1 VGGWLPPT
9 PASSML
15 GYIARRFVTAAISVL
30 LASILVFSALLAV
43 PGDPAEIILGLNAS
57 PQSLAALRT
66 KLGLDEP
73 AARRYVR
80 WLAGVARGD
89 FGESINYQKPVGK
102 LIRDR
107 LRVSVPLALGAA
119 LVACVIA
126 LPLGIAAALRRGTPL
141 DPLLTALS
149 QVGAAIPSFWLGLM
163 FILLFAVRL
172 HWLPAGGYVAW
183 ADDPW
188 GTVRSL
194 LLPVF
199 ALGLGQSAVM
209 TRMTRAA
216 MLDTLDQD
224 YVRTAR
230 AKGLAPRRVV
240 LVHALRNALVTL
252 VTILGLSLTNVF
264 IGSIIIEQV
273 FALPGMGRLALT
285 AIGTRDFPLLQGE
298 ILIYATTIVV
308 LSFLVDIS
316 YGFLDPRIRYE

>member
-1 VGGWLPPT
+1 
-9 PASSML
+9 ML
-15 GYIARRFVTAAISVL
+15 GYTLRRFFTAAVSVV
-30 LASILVFSALLAV
+30 LASMLVFSALLAV

-73 AARRYVR
+73 APKRYVA
-80 WLAGVARGD
+80 WLGGVIRGD
-89 FGESINYQKPVGK
+89 FGESINYQKPVAK

-119 LVACVIA
+119 LIACLFA
-126 LPLGIAAALRRGTPL
+126 LPLGVAAALKRGTAL
-141 DPLLTALS
+141 DPFLTTLS

-183 ADDPW
+183 SEDPW

-199 ALGLGQSAVM
+199 ALGFGQAAVM

-216 MLDTLDQD
+216 MLETLDQD

-240 LVHALRNALVTL
+240 LVHAMRNALVTL

-273 FALPGMGRLALT
+273 FSLPGMGRLALT

-298 ILIYATTIVV
+298 ILVYASTIVG
-308 LSFLVDIS
+308 LSFLVDVS
-316 YGFLDPRIRYE
+316 YGFLDPRIRYD

>member
-1 VGGWLPPT
+1 
-9 PASSML
+9 MF
-15 GYIARRFVTAAISVL
+15 GYIARRFLTAGISVL
-30 LASILVFSALLAV
+30 LASLLVFSALLAV

-57 PQSLAALRT
+57 PEALTALRG
-66 KLGLDEP
+66 KLGLDKPP
-73 AARRYVR
+73 ATRYVH
-80 WLAGVARGD
+80 WLAGIAGGD
-89 FGESINYQKPVGK
+89 FGESLNYQKPVRR
-102 LIRDR
+102 LIADR

-119 LVACVIA
+119 LLACAIA
-126 LPLGIAAALRRGTPL
+126 LPLGILAALRRGTVL
-141 DPLLTALS
+141 DPLLTTIS

-172 HWLPAGGYVAW
+172 GWLPAGGYVAW
-183 ADDPW
+183 SDDPW
-188 GTVRSL
+188 GTVKSL

-199 ALGLGQSAVM
+199 ALGLGQAAVM

-216 MLDTLDQD
+216 MIETLDQD

-230 AKGLAPRRVV
+230 AKGLPTRRVV
-240 LVHALRNALVTL
+240 MVHALRNALVTL
-252 VTILGLSLTNVF
+252 ITILGLSLTNVF

-298 ILIYATTIVV
+298 ILIYATTIVG

-316 YGFLDPRIRYE
+316 YGLLDPRIRYD